1 MKKRWKGLCLL
12 SVGLSFILLCGQVL
26 AAHAEKPEIRKAIL
40 LAAFGTSVPEA
51 QKALEGIEGRV
62 RTEFPGFEVRWAYTS
77 RIIRAKMAKEGKRF
91 ESPETALSRLMD
103 DRFTHVAVLSLQ
115 TIPGE
120 EFHDL
125 TRNAHLFEQM
135 AGGFRKVVVARPLL
149 SSHEDMD
156 RAARAMLKNL
166 PAERKT
172 EDLVLL
178 MGHGSAKHP
187 ADGLYLAMNEVL
199 RELDARSFMGT
210 VEGYPSIDDLLP
222 KLQAGKSKKV
232 YLVPFM
238 AVAGDHAR
246 KDMAGDEPES
256 WKSVLKKNGFA
267 TEAVLKGTIENPEV
281 VDIWL
286 DHLKAAVAQLE
297 K

>member
-1 MKKRWKGLCLL
+1 MKQRWKNLGLL
-12 SVGLSFILLCGQVL
+12 SIGLSLILFCGQAL
-26 AAHAEKPEIRKAIL
+26 AAHGGKLEVRKAIL
-40 LAAFGTSVPEA
+40 LGAFGTSVPEA

-62 RTEFPGFEVRWAYTS
+62 RSEFPGTEVRWAYTS

-91 ESPETALSRLMD
+91 ESPETALARLMD
-103 DRFTHVAVLSLQ
+103 EGYTHVAVLSLQ

-135 AGGFRKVVVARPLL
+135 AGGFQKVVVARPLL
-149 SSHEDMD
+149 SSHQDME
-156 RAARAMLKNL
+156 RAAKAMLKNL
-166 PAERKT
+166 PDERKS
-172 EDLVLL
+172 EDAVLL
-178 MGHGSAKHP
+178 MGHGSSKHP

-222 KLQAGKSKKV
+222 KLKAGKSKKV

-256 WKSVLKKNGFA
+256 WKSVLNKNGFT
-267 TEAVLKGTIENPEV
+267 TEPVLKGTIENPEV
-281 VDIWL
+281 VAIWL
-286 DHLKAAVAQLE
+286 DHLKTAVTQLE
-297 K
+297 R